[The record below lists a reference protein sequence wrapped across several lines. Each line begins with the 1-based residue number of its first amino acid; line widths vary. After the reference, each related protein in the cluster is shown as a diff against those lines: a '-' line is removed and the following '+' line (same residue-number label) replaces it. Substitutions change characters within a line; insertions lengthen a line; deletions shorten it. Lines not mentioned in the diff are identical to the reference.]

1 MDVKM
6 DLNSLSPSTAVDTPP
21 KAEVDDFLRRKRKV
35 REHKACY
42 PCRQRKVRCDLNRP
56 CKTCV
61 EREHPELCD
70 YHPPAKRQ
78 NMGLPAVSSAAHDD
92 GTGPP
97 TPFSTTGAATVTIS
111 HADFASLLN
120 KLDGLESNIEDLR
133 RELRAANRSNALN
146 RALDVSGP
154 STPLVN
160 GRSVF
165 DGPKADLPISSAAL
179 PGFHTRNALTG
190 ETVYIGGSSVPALV
204 MALGQGSRDQLN
216 VEGILGKSI
225 LPLFGLDNETATYP
239 FVDLWGLAN
248 GWTAK
253 ATQLA
258 KTIPS
263 DSQCVSFL
271 QYYRDLG
278 HVIYPGLADIAA
290 FETDLTTFLMN
301 RAGYAEMGVRA
312 GTNDNELPP
321 GVTEQALFDKDFNWI
336 GLLFAVLS
344 SGCQSSNLPRKERE
358 LTSQVYVCCSLECLR
373 FTNFLSM
380 PTLES
385 VQAMLVLCHVI
396 SNNMNAG
403 TSWNLIGLT
412 ARLAQS
418 LGLHQECPEETPVA
432 MKALRSKIW
441 WTLMQQD
448 SLLSITYDRASFTAL
463 VDHAA
468 MANPRNHIG
477 ITAFHSAMLRVCKVG
492 LDVVRDRSKP
502 MPPTERYERIAAS
515 NDEINVVLREV
526 AEHLR
531 DSRKCRSMRESVEHW
546 ALYLHVSYIT
556 AELFR
561 PALSPQIAADPKL
574 PRHFRQTC
582 LESLGNTVE
591 AWLGLQN
598 ITTYA
603 RHSWAALHRAL
614 SSALLLG
621 ILGEH
626 KTSDK
631 CRRLLSRFIG
641 LMGDMTSGVEP
652 AELAAPMT
660 RAISALRKLRINETI
675 TATPS
680 PRSAPP
686 GLQPPLPQHQH
697 VHPTQPQQIHIQQQ
711 QNRYPPGFPGP
722 SAQPLRFIEDIALGG
737 PSPRPSGDAAS
748 PSAMSWPGSA
758 HSRVASV
765 HGSHSGSSNGDEQS
779 PYSVLNNI
787 LWGGKGMG
795 SAMG

>member
-1 MDVKM
+1 MDS
-6 DLNSLSPSTAVDTPP
+6 NGLSPSTAVDTPP

-78 NMGLPAVSSAAHDD
+78 NMGLPGIAAV
-92 GTGPP
+92 GPEDVGP
-97 TPFSTTGAATVTIS
+97 GPGTPFSATAMPTGATVTIS
-111 HADFASLLN
+111 QADFSGLLR
-120 KLDGLESNIEDLR
+120 KLDGLESSIDDLR
-133 RELRAANRSNALN
+133 RELRATNRSAALGRN
-146 RALDVSGP
+146 FDISGP
-154 STPLVN
+154 STPLIN
-160 GRSVF
+160 GRSTL
-165 DGPKADLPISSAAL
+165 DGGPRSDLPISSAAL

-190 ETVYIGGSSVPALV
+190 QTVYIGGSSVPALV
-204 MALGQGSRDQLN
+204 MALGNGSRDEVN
-216 VEGILGKSI
+216 MKDVLGKSI

-253 ATQLA
+253 AAQLA
-258 KTIPS
+258 KTVPS
-263 DSQCVSFL
+263 DSQCMDFL
-271 QYYRDLG
+271 RYYGDLG
-278 HVIYPGLADIAA
+278 HVIYPGLADFQG
-290 FETDLTTFLMN
+290 FEQDLTAFLTK
-301 RAGYAEMGVRA
+301 RAKYAEADQTTGED
-312 GTNDNELPP
+312 GLPP
-321 GVTEQALFDKDFNWI
+321 GVTEQSLFDRDFNWI

-344 SGCQSSNLPRKERE
+344 SGCQSSPLPRKERE
-358 LTSQVYVCCSLECLR
+358 LTSQVYVCCSMECLR

-385 VQAMLVLCHVI
+385 VQALLVLCHVI

-418 LGLHQECPEETPVA
+418 LGLHQECPPDMAPAT
-432 MKALRSKIW
+432 KALRSKIW

-463 VDHAA
+463 VDHSA
-468 MANPRNHIG
+468 MANQRNHVG
-477 ITAFHSAMLRVCKVG
+477 ITPFHSAMLRVCKVG

-502 MPPTERYERIAAS
+502 MSPRDRYARIT
-515 NDEINVVLREV
+515 NNYEEIQTVLREV
-526 AEHLR
+526 ADHLR

-556 AELFR
+556 SELFR
-561 PALSPQIAADPKL
+561 PAISPTVASDTDL

-582 LESLGNTVE
+582 LESLANTVE

-598 ITTYA
+598 ITSYA
-603 RHSWAALHRAL
+603 RHSWASLHRAL

-621 ILGEH
+621 ILAEH
-626 KTSDK
+626 QHNDR

-660 RAISALRKLRINETI
+660 RAISALRKLKIHEMPA
-675 TATPS
+675 ATPS
-680 PRSAPP
+680 PRSVAPN
-686 GLQPPLPQHQH
+686 LQPPLPQHMH
-697 VHPTQPQQIHIQQQ
+697 RHPTQPADH
-711 QNRYPPGFPGP
+711 RFPAPPP
-722 SAQPLRFIEDIALGG
+722 QPLRFIEDIALGG
-737 PSPRPSGDAAS
+737 PSPRSAGGDMGGAPS
-748 PSAMSWPGSA
+748 PSALSWPGSA
-758 HSRVASV
+758 HSRVHSI
-765 HGSHSGSSNGDEQS
+765 HGSNSGSSSNHGDDQS

-787 LWGGKGMG
+787 LWGGSG
-795 SAMG
+795 SNGLVGR